1 MSRLLF
7 FYRIKQF
14 LLFFPFPVFLV
25 MGFYSLIA
33 DINICGSYSNE
44 MSIMWFLMSI
54 AHCRPWVEYYEIK
67 RCPNGCG
74 CK

>member
-1 MSRLLF
+1 
-7 FYRIKQF
+7 
-14 LLFFPFPVFLV
+14 